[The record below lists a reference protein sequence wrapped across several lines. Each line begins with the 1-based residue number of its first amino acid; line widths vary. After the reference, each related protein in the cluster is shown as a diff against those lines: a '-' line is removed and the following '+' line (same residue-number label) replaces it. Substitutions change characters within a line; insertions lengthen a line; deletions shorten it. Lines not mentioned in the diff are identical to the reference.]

1 MTQESRV
8 EEKNWPG
15 RWTRS
20 VVSMV
25 QTRSLH
31 ARRKNILWIAFK

>member
-8 EEKNWPG
+8 EERNWPG

-20 VVSMV
+20 VV

-31 ARRKNILWIAFK
+31 ARQKNILWIAFK